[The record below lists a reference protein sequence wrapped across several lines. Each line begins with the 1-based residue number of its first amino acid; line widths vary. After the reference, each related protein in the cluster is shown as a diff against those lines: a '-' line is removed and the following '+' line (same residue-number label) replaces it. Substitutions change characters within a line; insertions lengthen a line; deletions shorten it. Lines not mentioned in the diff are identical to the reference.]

1 LNKIGKKSP
10 TIRGVNYYMTIRE
23 QLIREIE
30 QAPDNLVNE
39 LLGFLLQIKSQQSA
53 LVKEQQPFWRYVEDL
68 ITDIPP
74 EVLDTLPSDGAE
86 QHDHYLYGTP
96 KHEV

>member
-1 LNKIGKKSP
+1 
-10 TIRGVNYYMTIRE
+10 MTTRE

-39 LLGFLLQIKSQQSA
+39 LLSFLLQIKSQQSP
-53 LVKEQQPFWRYVEDL
+53 LVKEQPFWMYVEDL

-74 EVLDTLPSDGAE
+74 EVLDTLPTDGAE

-96 KHEV
+96 KHEA

>member
-1 LNKIGKKSP
+1 
-10 TIRGVNYYMTIRE
+10 MTTRE

-30 QAPDNLVNE
+30 QAPDNLVNKV
-39 LLGFLLQIKSQQSA
+39 LDFLLQIKSQQSPP
-53 LVKEQQPFWRYVEDL
+53 LKKEQPFWAFVEEL

-74 EVLDTLPSDGAE
+74 EVLDVLPTDGAE

-96 KHEV
+96 KKEV

>member
-1 LNKIGKKSP
+1 MLGEQGSR
-10 TIRGVNYYMTIRE
+10 TISMTTRE

-39 LLGFLLQIKSQQSA
+39 VFDFLLQIKSQQSPSA
-53 LVKEQQPFWRYVEDL
+53 KERQPFWQFVEEL
-68 ITDIPP
+68 IADIPP
-74 EVLDTLPSDGAE
+74 EVSDKLPTDGAE
-86 QHDHYLYGTP
+86 QHDHYLYGAT

>member
-1 LNKIGKKSP
+1 MGKKSL
-10 TIRGVNYYMTIRE
+10 TLRGVNYYMTTRE

-39 LLGFLLQIKSQQSA
+39 LLSFLLQIKSQQSP
-53 LVKEQQPFWRYVEDL
+53 LVKEQQPFWTYVEDL

-74 EVLDTLPSDGAE
+74 EVLDTLPTDGAE
-86 QHDHYLYGTP
+86 QHDHYLYGTS